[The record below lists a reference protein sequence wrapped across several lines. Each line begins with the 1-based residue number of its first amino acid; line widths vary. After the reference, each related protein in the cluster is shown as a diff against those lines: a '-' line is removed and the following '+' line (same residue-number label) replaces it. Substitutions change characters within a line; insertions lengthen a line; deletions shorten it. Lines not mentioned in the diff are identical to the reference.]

1 MNEDIT
7 VRLKDFLSW
16 ENADEAIL
24 EIRILRQ
31 MVRDWQQTAEMLAMD
46 LGNRL
51 YAQETYDDVAS
62 GVYENVRERLL
73 SITHSQNRKHKTWE
87 QVLDGDSHG

>member
-1 MNEDIT
+1 MIFGMNEDIT

-31 MVRDWQQTAEMLAMD
+31 MVRDWEQTAKMLAMD
-46 LGNRL
+46 LGKVE
-51 YAQETYDDVAS
+51 YAQA
-62 GVYENVRERLL
+62 VYEDVSEGLYEKVRERIK
-73 SITHSQNRKHKTWE
+73 SSE
-87 QVLDGDSHG
+87 